1 MGIGKFRRR
10 NSILESD
17 GKTVIVAMDH
27 GRSRYI
33 DGMEN
38 AGKLINAV
46 HKGGADAIIITY
58 GLLKQVYRE
67 IPKDLGIIL
76 SIPMNP
82 EQVELAAKVD
92 AHAVKTTF
100 FGDLKDWQRLA
111 PLDEVALA
119 CDEYGVLFMP
129 EIVPIDKEGTYLRDV
144 KLLQHSVR
152 MAAERGGDIVKTSYC
167 DGFMKVVKASP
178 IPVVILGGAK
188 MDNDRDVLE
197 MIYAMVKA
205 GGNGVAFGRNIIQH
219 KSPEKIVR
227 AVSDIIHDDASVEEA
242 LQRLMVG

>member
-10 NSILESD
+10 NHILETD
-17 GKTVIVAMDH
+17 GKTMIVALDP

-46 HKGGADAIIITY
+46 HRGGADAIIITY

-100 FGDLKDWQRLA
+100 FGDLKDWRRLA

-129 EIVPIDKEGTYLRDV
+129 EIVPIDEEGTYLRDV

-167 DGFMKVVKASP
+167 NGFMEVVKASP
-178 IPVVILGGAK
+178 IPVIILGGAK

-219 KSPEKIVR
+219 KTPEKIVR

-242 LQRLMVG
+242 LQRLKVG